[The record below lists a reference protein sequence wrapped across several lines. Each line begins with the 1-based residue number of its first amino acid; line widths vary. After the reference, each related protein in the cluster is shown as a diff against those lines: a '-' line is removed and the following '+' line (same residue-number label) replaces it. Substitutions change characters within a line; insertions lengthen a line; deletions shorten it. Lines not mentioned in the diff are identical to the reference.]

1 MDDNTFI
8 EVKIISDDDNYEF
21 ECKIFNFV
29 NDGYEIKYIDFKVT
43 AKNPNGIWIAVV
55 TKKCIDEDED

>member
-1 MDDNTFI
+1 MEENTFI

-29 NDGYEIKYIDFKVT
+29 NDGYEIKYVAFSVT
-43 AKNPNGIWIAVV
+43 AKNPNGIWNAIMF
-55 TKKCIDEDED
+55 KKCIDTDED